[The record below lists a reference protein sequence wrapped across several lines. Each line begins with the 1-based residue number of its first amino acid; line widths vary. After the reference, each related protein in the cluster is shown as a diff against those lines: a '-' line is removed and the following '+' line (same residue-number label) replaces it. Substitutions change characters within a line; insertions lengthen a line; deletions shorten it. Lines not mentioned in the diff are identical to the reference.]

1 MRVRSMFLL
10 VCFWMLLAISQ
21 SQAQETC
28 QVLETYSDGSSLVKI
43 GNKTMLAIT
52 VEMARESLKL
62 KSDLLAAQKEKVLKD
77 SLMAKYD
84 VVKAWYDTTLSQHKQ
99 YIAELEKVLDGYKG
113 LVRDYKK
120 LKEPW
125 FTFEG
130 GLGASGD
137 DKNPAVMMGLGIR
150 RIRAWGFLQE
160 RNSGILVGTSF
171 RLF

>member
-1 MRVRSMFLL
+1 MVLI
-10 VCFWMLLAISQ
+10 VSQ
-21 SQAQETC
+21 SQAQEPC
-28 QVLETYSDGSSLVKI
+28 QVLETYPDGSSLVKI

-62 KSDLLAAQKEKVLKD
+62 KSDLLAAQKQIVLKD
-77 SLMAKYD
+77 SLLSKYD
-84 VVKAWYDTTLSQHKQ
+84 VVKAWYDTTLSQQKQ

-113 LVRDYKK
+113 LLRDYKK

-125 FTFEG
+125 LTFDAA
-130 GLGASGD
+130 LGATGD

-150 RIRAWGFLQE
+150 RIRAWGFMQE
-160 RNSGILVGTSF
+160 RNSGILVGTTF